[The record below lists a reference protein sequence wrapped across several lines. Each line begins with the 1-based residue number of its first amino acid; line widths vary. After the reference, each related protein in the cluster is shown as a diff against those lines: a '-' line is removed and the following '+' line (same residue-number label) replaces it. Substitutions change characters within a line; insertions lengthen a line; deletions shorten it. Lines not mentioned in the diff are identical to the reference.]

1 MHTDTTADALP
12 AGLLKHD
19 LKVMGLIGLAHGFS
33 HFFQLVLPPLFPF
46 LKTEF
51 GVGYTELGLM
61 MTLFYVSSGL
71 MQTPAGFLVD
81 RFGARAVLF
90 LGLGLQASATL
101 FFGLAPGYWWL
112 LPLVVLAGIG
122 NSVFHPADLS
132 ILTGSIAPQRLG
144 RAYGMHTLGGN
155 LGWAAAP
162 VLMLAL
168 TALIGWR
175 PALTTAGVLGLAALA
190 LLVLNR
196 DQLRGEGAHR
206 KPAPAEGPTAAGAA
220 VAPLFAT
227 PVLMGFG
234 YFLWLSVALIAVQNF
249 LPPTLGALW
258 GTPLAL
264 ASAALT
270 GFLLGASGG
279 VVAGG
284 FLADRSSRHDRI
296 VVSGLAAGAA
306 MIVLAGTIALDAPA
320 LIAAVSAAGFLM
332 GITTPSRDMLVR
344 TATPKGATGRVFGFV
359 YSGLDAGSALA
370 PAVVGL
376 MLDTSRAGLVPWFIV
391 VMLGAAM
398 ATALLLRRAA
408 VTPA

>member
-1 MHTDTTADALP
+1 MTAAATP
-12 AGLLKHD
+12 VAGPDFGRD
-19 LKVMGLIGLAHGFS
+19 LKVTALIGLAHGFS

-46 LKTEF
+46 LRTEF

-81 RFGARAVLF
+81 RFGARRVLF
-90 LGLGLQASATL
+90 SGLGLLAGATL
-101 FFGLAPGYWWL
+101 LFGLAPGYWLL

-168 TALIGWR
+168 TAVIGWR
-175 PALTTAGVLGLAALA
+175 AALTTAGLMGLAALA
-190 LLVLNR
+190 LLVFNR
-196 DQLRGEGAHR
+196 DQLRAESAHR
-206 KPAPAEGPTAAGAA
+206 KVAASAEGPTATAA

-270 GFLLGASGG
+270 GFLLGASAG
-279 VVAGG
+279 VMAGG
-284 FLADRSSRHDRI
+284 ILADRSTRHDRI
-296 VVSGLAAGAA
+296 VVSGLAAGAV
-306 MIVLAGTIALDAPA
+306 MIVLAGTTALDAPA
-320 LIAAVSAAGFLM
+320 LIAAVTAAGFLM

-344 TATPKGATGRVFGFV
+344 AAAPKGATGRVFGFV

-370 PAVVGL
+370 PAAVGL
-376 MLDTSRAGLVPWFIV
+376 MLDASRADLVPWFIV
-391 VMLGAAM
+391 AMLGAAM
-398 ATALLLRRAA
+398 ATALLLRRVA
-408 VTPA
+408 VTPAA

>member
-1 MHTDTTADALP
+1 MQTDTTANALP
-12 AGLLKHD
+12 PALFRHD

-46 LKTEF
+46 LKAEF

-90 LGLGLQASATL
+90 TGLGLLAGATL
-101 FFGLAPGYWWL
+101 FFGLAQGYWWL
-112 LPLVVLAGIG
+112 LPLVALAGIG

-175 PALTTAGVLGLAALA
+175 PALTTTGVLGLAALA
-190 LLVLNR
+190 LLALNR

-206 KPAPAEGPTAAGAA
+206 KSIATEGPTAAGAA
-220 VAPLFAT
+220 VAPLFTT

-258 GTPLAL
+258 ETPLAL

-284 FLADRSSRHDRI
+284 VLADRSSRHDRI
-296 VVSGLAAGAA
+296 VVSGLTAGAA

-320 LIAAVSAAGFLM
+320 LVAAISAAGFLM
-332 GITTPSRDMLVR
+332 GLTTPSRDMLVR
-344 TATPKGATGRVFGFV
+344 AAAPKGATGRVFGFV

-370 PAVVGL
+370 PAAVGL
-376 MLDTSRAGLVPWFIV
+376 MLDTGRAGVVPWFIA